1 MNIII
6 AGAGSVGYLLSQSLS
21 IGHNV
26 IVIDQDVKKLER
38 LDDEIDIYVV
48 RGDVEDPK
56 SYQALPV
63 QKADLFIAVT
73 DSDEA
78 NLLATL
84 IVEDVVDVG
93 KKIVRLKNDAFV
105 KSHVLQKL
113 SVDYAIFPDI
123 LTARRI
129 KSILAFPKANNVK
142 AFHQTKHKLISIKI
156 ELKQSK
162 KFQISQLISDDV
174 KVIGVER
181 DKKLFVPTLDEVVS
195 NGDLIYLYGNVSK
208 INELAS
214 KLDEVTPDSIKRV
227 VIFGANIQ
235 AQKIANA
242 LLSKDVEIKMIEK
255 DSTLCKEASAELG
268 EGVMV
273 INSAYEDHK
282 LFEEEGIKYA
292 DMVIAAGHNDEKN
305 IVKCVEAKEYGIS
318 KVIAINN
325 DKSYYS
331 LMHKLGLVVVRG
343 SKASATFEILEKISS
358 SSIVTQR
365 HYCGGEGVLF
375 MRKIYPNSPLI
386 DKKINKHTINKHT
399 IKNSGVVISREERL
413 YDITQIDRLQ
423 KDDVIVLFGNAK
435 NKEEMQKWIYSL

>member
-6 AGAGSVGYLLSQSLS
+6 AGAGTVGYLLAQSLS
-21 IGHNV
+21 IKHNV
-26 IVIDQDVKKLER
+26 IVIDKDIKKLQR
-38 LDDEIDIYVV
+38 LDDEIDIYVI
-48 RGDVEDPK
+48 RGDIEDPK
-56 SYQALPV
+56 SYQNLPV
-63 QKADLFIAVT
+63 EKADLFIAVT

-78 NLLATL
+78 NLLATM
-84 IVEDVVDVG
+84 IVEDVVDID

-113 SVDYAIFPDI
+113 SIDHAIFPDI

-129 KSILAFPKANNVK
+129 KSILAYPKANNVK

-156 ELKQSK
+156 ESK
-162 KFQISQLISDDV
+162 ELREYKVSDFEDENV
-174 KVIGVER
+174 TVIGVER
-181 DKKLFVPTLDEVVS
+181 AKELFIPDSNTVVK
-195 NGDLIYLYGNVSK
+195 NGDLIYFYGDVTK
-208 INELAS
+208 INTLAS
-214 KLDEVTPDSIKRV
+214 KLDEITPDSIKRV
-227 VIFGANIQ
+227 VIFGANTQ

-242 LLSKDVEIKMIEK
+242 LLSKNVEIKMIEK
-255 DSTLCKEASAELG
+255 DSSLCKEAASELG
-268 EGVMV
+268 ESVMV

-318 KVIAINN
+318 KVVAINN

-358 SSIVTQR
+358 STIVTQR
-365 HYCGGEGVLF
+365 HYCGGDGVLF

-386 DKKINKHTINKHT
+386 DKKIKKTVL
-399 IKNSGVVISREERL
+399 KNSGVIISRDEKL
-413 YDITQIDRLQ
+413 YTIDKIQRLQ
-423 KDDVIVLFGNAK
+423 KGDVIVLYGSAK

>member
-26 IVIDQDVKKLER
+26 IVIDKDIKKLER
-38 LDDEIDIYVV
+38 LEDEIDIYVV

-56 SYQALPV
+56 AYQALPA

-78 NLLATL
+78 NLLATM
-84 IVEDVVDVG
+84 IVEDVVDIG

-113 SVDYAIFPDI
+113 SIDHAIFPDI

-162 KFQISQLISDDV
+162 KFQVSQLISDDV

-208 INELAS
+208 INKLAS
-214 KLDEVTPDSIKRV
+214 TLDEVTPDSIKRV

-268 EGVMV
+268 ESVMV

-318 KVIAINN
+318 KVVAINN

-435 NKEEMQKWIYSL
+435 NKEEMQRWIYSL

>member
-84 IVEDVVDVG
+84 MVEDVVDVG

>member
-26 IVIDQDVKKLER
+26 IVIDKDIKKLER
-38 LDDEIDIYVV
+38 LEDEIDIYVV

-56 SYQALPV
+56 AYQALPA

-78 NLLATL
+78 NLLATM
-84 IVEDVVDVG
+84 IVEDVVDIG

-113 SVDYAIFPDI
+113 SIDHAIFPDI

-162 KFQISQLISDDV
+162 KFQVSQLISDDV

-195 NGDLIYLYGNVSK
+195 NGD
-208 INELAS
+208 
-214 KLDEVTPDSIKRV
+214 
-227 VIFGANIQ
+227 
-235 AQKIANA
+235 
-242 LLSKDVEIKMIEK
+242 
-255 DSTLCKEASAELG
+255 
-268 EGVMV
+268 
-273 INSAYEDHK
+273 
-282 LFEEEGIKYA
+282 
-292 DMVIAAGHNDEKN
+292 
-305 IVKCVEAKEYGIS
+305 
-318 KVIAINN
+318 
-325 DKSYYS
+325 
-331 LMHKLGLVVVRG
+331 
-343 SKASATFEILEKISS
+343 
-358 SSIVTQR
+358 
-365 HYCGGEGVLF
+365 
-375 MRKIYPNSPLI
+375 
-386 DKKINKHTINKHT
+386 
-399 IKNSGVVISREERL
+399 
-413 YDITQIDRLQ
+413 
-423 KDDVIVLFGNAK
+423 
-435 NKEEMQKWIYSL
+435 

>member
-6 AGAGSVGYLLSQSLS
+6 AGAGTVGYLLAQSLS

-26 IVIDQDVKKLER
+26 IVIDQDIKKLER
-38 LDDEIDIYVV
+38 LEDEIDIYIIK
-48 RGDVEDPK
+48 GDVEDPK
-56 SYQALPV
+56 SYQSLPV

-78 NLLATL
+78 NLLATM

-113 SVDYAIFPDI
+113 SIDHAIFPDI

-156 ELKQSK
+156 DSHDLKSHK
-162 KFQISQLISDDV
+162 IKDFTSDSMRV
-174 KVIGVER
+174 VGVER
-181 DKKLFVPTLDEVVS
+181 QKRLSIPTEDEIVH
-195 NGDLIYLYGNVSK
+195 NGDMLYFYGDVHSVYD
-208 INELAS
+208 LAF
-214 KLDEVTPDSIKRV
+214 KLDETTPQKIDKI
-227 VIFGANIQ
+227 VIFGANTQ
-235 AQKIANA
+235 AQKIASA
-242 LLSKDVEIKMIEK
+242 LLNKGVEIKMIEK
-255 DSTLCKEASAELG
+255 DTSLCKEASSELG
-268 EGVMV
+268 ESVMV

-305 IVKCVEAKEYGIS
+305 IVKCVEAKEYGIP
-318 KVIAINN
+318 KVVAINN

-375 MRKIYPNSPLI
+375 MRKIYPKSPLI
-386 DKKINKHTINKHT
+386 GKKMVQKSPKDTKVMITRENHIYDNCD
-399 IKNSGVVISREERL
+399 IKI
-413 YDITQIDRLQ
+413 LQ
-423 KDDVIVLFGNAK
+423 KDDIIVLVGNVK
-435 NKEEMQKWIYSL
+435 IKEEMKKWIYSL

>member
-6 AGAGSVGYLLSQSLS
+6 AGAGTVGYLLAQSLS

-26 IVIDQDVKKLER
+26 IVIDQDIKKLER
-38 LDDEIDIYVV
+38 LNDEIDIYVV
-48 RGDVEDPK
+48 RGDIEDPK

-386 DKKINKHTINKHT
+386 DKKINKHTI
-399 IKNSGVVISREERL
+399 KNSGVVISREERL

>member
-1 MNIII
+1 M
-6 AGAGSVGYLLSQSLS
+6 
-21 IGHNV
+21 
-26 IVIDQDVKKLER
+26 
-38 LDDEIDIYVV
+38 
-48 RGDVEDPK
+48 
-56 SYQALPV
+56 
-63 QKADLFIAVT
+63 
-73 DSDEA
+73 
-78 NLLATL
+78 
-84 IVEDVVDVG
+84 
-93 KKIVRLKNDAFV
+93 
-105 KSHVLQKL
+105 
-113 SVDYAIFPDI
+113 
-123 LTARRI
+123 
-129 KSILAFPKANNVK
+129 
-142 AFHQTKHKLISIKI
+142 
-156 ELKQSK
+156 
-162 KFQISQLISDDV
+162 
-174 KVIGVER
+174 
-181 DKKLFVPTLDEVVS
+181 
-195 NGDLIYLYGNVSK
+195 YGNVSK
-208 INELAS
+208 INKLAS
-214 KLDEVTPDSIKRV
+214 TLDEVTPDSIKRV

-268 EGVMV
+268 ESVMV

-318 KVIAINN
+318 KVVAINN

-435 NKEEMQKWIYSL
+435 NKEEMQRWIYSL